1 MQTSE
6 SRQTNSE
13 FLQFQGAN
21 PQLSVPPYT
30 GQSLHAWRLQFPFE
44 GLAPLVDLAPG
55 HGNARLVHAGEHP
68 GRSPTFLDYI
78 YIISICALYI
88 YIYLFCVQSS
98 VLVFHLRFCFRIFET
113 VRQSVFG
120 NLLQSGCPSLCTVRE
135 ISGGVNGGK

>member
-88 YIYLFCVQSS
+88 YIYFVFNLQFLFSIFVFASEFLKPSGNQCLAISCNQVAQAY
-98 VLVFHLRFCFRIFET
+98 VL
-113 VRQSVFG
+113 
-120 NLLQSGCPSLCTVRE
+120 
-135 ISGGVNGGK
+135 

>member
-1 MQTSE
+1 MGMLAWSMQVST
-6 SRQTNSE
+6 RDD
-13 FLQFQGAN
+13 
-21 PQLSVPPYT
+21 
-30 GQSLHAWRLQFPFE
+30 HRPFWI
-44 GLAPLVDLAPG
+44 
-55 HGNARLVHAGEHP
+55 
-68 GRSPTFLDYI
+68 TYI
-78 YIISICALYI
+78 SYLYVLYI